1 MFAARNAQIAGRRVS
16 VMPAQDP
23 FNLARFTDAQEHV
36 YATALAEIRSGR
48 KRSHWMWFIFP
59 QFMGLGSSAIAER
72 FAIGSADEARA
83 YLAHPILGRRLTEC
97 VEALLGPED
106 RSASDVFGYPDDL
119 KLRSSATLF
128 ASVSP
133 AGSVFERLLE
143 KYFAGQ
149 RDEKTVALLRGSA

>member
-1 MFAARNAQIAGRRVS
+1 MS

-23 FNLARFTDAQEHV
+23 FNLARFVDAQEHL

-59 QFMGLGSSAIAER
+59 QFTGLGSSPMAQR

-83 YLAHPILGRRLTEC
+83 YLAHPILGRRLIEC
-97 VEALLGPED
+97 AEAFIRLED
-106 RSASDVFGYPDDL
+106 RSASDVFGYPDDV
-119 KLRSSATLF
+119 KLRSFATLF

-133 AGSVFERLLE
+133 PGSVFARLLE

-149 RDEKTVALLRGSA
+149 RDEKTVALLRGSAD